1 MKKLAKAPILKISAT
16 NAIPSEC
23 SMKQSFQMLNDPR
36 FHLVYGVSQQF
47 TVGTNPSKVRL
58 NREGMTLAGG
68 VKKKTVVYPG
78 MLLAE
83 HPSSEKGDL
92 FSPIHGEVTDVNDRS
107 IFVNAKEPEPVAEG
121 EEATLAPEVTP
132 INLMHDDA
140 LQGEELIVQVK
151 KLGVNTRSLGKKCKT
166 LIVNGL
172 NPEPGVTWAES
183 MLTSHSTTFKAGMD
197 LLRRFGRAEKII
209 LAVPTG
215 MQVAYDAV
223 DVVHVNADYPNSL
236 NELVIKNVTG
246 KENPPDVACVSLH
259 NVWSLGRVAKTGL
272 PLTETVISIG
282 SYTNW
287 TNIIAKDGS
296 LIGELLVAANIEVKD
311 GDTVLRGG
319 PLRGESLDSLERS
332 ITKGTHG
339 VFVVDEN
346 SVPPMEGHSPC
357 INCGACVLVCP
368 ARITPSVLSCYAEF
382 ALYNRC
388 KDESIFSCFDCGL
401 CGYVCMARRPVLQ
414 YIRLAKDKLLE
425 AERLASLEQID
436 LEPSA

>member
-1 MKKLAKAPILKISAT
+1 
-16 NAIPSEC
+16 
-23 SMKQSFQMLNDPR
+23 MKQSFQMLNDHR

-47 TVGTNPSKVRL
+47 SVAKDPSKVRL
-58 NREGMTLAGG
+58 NREGMTLVAG

-92 FSPIHGEVTDVNDRS
+92 FAPIHGEVTDVNDRS
-107 IFVNAKEPEPVAEG
+107 IFVSAKEPTPPAEG
-121 EEATLAPEVTP
+121 EEATPTPEVIAVDLFAANAP
-132 INLMHDDA
+132 
-140 LQGEELIVQVK
+140 QGEELIAAVK

-172 NPEPGVTWAES
+172 NPEPGIMWAES
-183 MLTSHSTTFKAGMD
+183 MLTSNSTTFKAGMD
-197 LLRRFGRAEKII
+197 LLRRFARAEKII

-215 MQVAYDAV
+215 MHVAYDAV
-223 DVVHVNADYPNSL
+223 EVVHVNADYPNSL

-246 KENPPDVACVSLH
+246 KENPEGIECVGIH

-272 PLTETVISIG
+272 PLMETVISVG
-282 SYTNW
+282 TYSNW
-287 TNIIAKDGS
+287 TNVIVKDGS
-296 LIGELLVAANIEVKD
+296 TVGEVLSAANIEVND

-319 PLRGESLDSLERS
+319 PLRGESLDTLERS

-339 VFVVDEN
+339 VFVVDEK

-357 INCGACVLVCP
+357 VNCGACVLVCP
-368 ARITPSVLSCYAEF
+368 ARITPSSLSCFAEF
-382 ALYNRC
+382 ALYDRC
-388 KDESIFSCFDCGL
+388 KEESIFSCCDCGL
-401 CGYVCMARRPVLQ
+401 CGYVCVARRPVLQ
-414 YIRLAKDKLLE
+414 YIRLAKHKVLE

-436 LEPSA
+436 ETPSA